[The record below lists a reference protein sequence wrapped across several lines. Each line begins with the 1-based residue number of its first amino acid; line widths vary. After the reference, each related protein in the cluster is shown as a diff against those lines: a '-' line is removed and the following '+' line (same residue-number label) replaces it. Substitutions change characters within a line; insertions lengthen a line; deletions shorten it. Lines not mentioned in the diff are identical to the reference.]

1 MQLSHKN
8 LTPRDDQRKLR
19 NDYEDVSRLK
29 ITRYEHIQQVAS
41 RFFTREKKQL
51 TVAANPRQVE
61 SDFLR
66 DKSIRTQWLK

>member
-29 ITRYEHIQQVAS
+29 ITRYEHIQQVVSRFSIEKKTVDCCCESEAS
-41 RFFTREKKQL
+41 R
-51 TVAANPRQVE
+51 
-61 SDFLR
+61 
-66 DKSIRTQWLK
+66 IWLSSG